1 MIVIVGGGVKRLD
14 GRRVRNQ
21 LNVSGKNPV
30 QEDEEL
36 GVMDEQP
43 TEAMADEL
51 RDFLDADVTNVRAD
65 PDFKE
70 KLRAK
75 LWDVVCSKA
84 QKGKTERNE
93 GV

>member
-1 MIVIVGGGVKRLD
+1 M
-14 GRRVRNQ
+14 
-21 LNVSGKNPV
+21 SGKNPV

-36 GVMDEQP
+36 GFMDEQP

-51 RDFLDADVTNVRAD
+51 RDFLDADVTNVRAN

-84 QKGKTERNE
+84 QKGQAERDE
-93 GV
+93 DV